1 MKDSFLLTIRAL
13 VRGRMLP
20 LLMAGV
26 ALVHWL
32 MPSIVRSDGSAEGT
46 LEMFIRAVPGSSA
59 TMVMLV
65 LLVTA
70 CGMFAR
76 EREEKRLALA
86 MVRPVGAFSVVL
98 GRWLALVFAS
108 ALALAF
114 SAALALMFPEAG
126 DAGKVT
132 YPPCRHHYAPS
143 LPPPSTVAAH
153 LLEDYLKDPKTPEA
167 VKKASKRAVLTLL
180 TTKEIDRYDVIPPG
194 ETMIWPYDIEGLTE
208 KMAAGERLAL
218 KVRFSTQ
225 FELRSPVAGEIAIG
239 GYSAVVSNN
248 TQSLI
253 EIPLMGAGVAPKA
266 GVRGKV
272 EDGKVALTFKNT
284 GKSAVMIRP
293 RRDLEVLAMADS
305 FGMNLLRAELEV
317 WAMAS
322 LLAAFGLLLSAAL
335 SRPVAVFTAL
345 VAYAIVLMAPSV
357 IAQFPD
363 EFNAPVADRLGL
375 ALSRGIQAV
384 TSSLAEPTPMAD
396 LATSRAVEWS
406 ALGRILVM
414 DVILLPLALLMV
426 AGMVIRRK
434 PQD

>member
-1 MKDSFLLTIRAL
+1 MKDSFLIAIRAL

-20 LLMAGV
+20 LLLLGV

-32 MPSIVRSDGSAEGT
+32 MPSIVRSDGTAEG
-46 LEMFIRAVPGSSA
+46 LMEMFVRAVSGFSA
-59 TMVMLV
+59 VMVMLV
-65 LLVTA
+65 VLVTA

-86 MVRPVGAFSVVL
+86 VVRPVNAFAVVA
-98 GRWLALVFAS
+98 GRWLALVSVA

-114 SAALALMFPEAG
+114 SAALTLAFPNAG
-126 DAGKVT
+126 KAGKVAF
-132 YPPCRHHYAPS
+132 PSCRHHYAPS
-143 LPPPSTVAAH
+143 LPPPAVVAAH

-180 TTKEIDRYDVIPPG
+180 ATKEIDRYDVVPPG
-194 ETMIWPYDIEGLTE
+194 ETMVWPYAIEGLE
-208 KMAAGERLAL
+208 RKMTAGEPLAL

-225 FELRSPVAGEIAIG
+225 FELRSPVAGEIALG

-253 EIPLMGAGVAPKA
+253 EIPLKGAGVK
-266 GVRGKV
+266 GSKDGKGTG
-272 EDGKVALTFKNT
+272 EDGKVVLAFTNT

-293 RRDLEVLAMADS
+293 RRDLEVLAPADS
-305 FGMNLLRAELEV
+305 FAMNLFRAELEV
-317 WAMAS
+317 WAMAA
-322 LLAAFGLLLSAAL
+322 LLAAFGLFLSAAL

-363 EFNAPVADRLGL
+363 EFNAPLADRLGL
-375 ALSRGIQAV
+375 ALSRTIQSL
-384 TSSLAEPTPMAD
+384 TSGLAEPSPMAD
-396 LATSRAVEWS
+396 LATSRAVEWA
-406 ALGRILVM
+406 ALSKVFAS
-414 DVILLPLALLMV
+414 DVILLPVFLLALS
-426 AGMVIRRK
+426 AFIIRRK